1 MIPKTLDEINAADIQ
16 YLIGSGIREGRTL
29 DYKQEL
35 PGEAGDEK
43 REFLADVSSFANT
56 SGGDIVFGMR
66 EEEGVAAEI
75 LGIAGTDLDA
85 AILRMDSIIATG
97 IQPRVRHRIHLVR
110 TALADPVAIIRIEK
124 SSIGP
129 HRVVFRSHDKF
140 YARNSAG
147 KYPLDLTELRD
158 AFLRTSSVS
167 EGIRNFRLERIASIR
182 SGETPVEAPVTPR
195 LVIHLIP
202 IGAFGGEVDFDMR
215 NFYRNPHQVQPM
227 LTQSWNHRPNLDG
240 LVAYSSVPAS
250 VNGSM
255 NYTQLYR
262 SGIVEAVDGAIAQR
276 HTNGPMVI
284 ALQRI
289 EQTVLRYV
297 PQYFAHQAALGVS
310 PPVYIFL
317 SLLDAKGSYPY
328 IGNDFGIDLDRY
340 SPLDRDRVLLPETA
354 VLDFDSN
361 MASALRPVFNMLWN
375 SFGFAAS
382 TSYSGSGDYC
392 QARQLI

>member
-1 MIPKTLDEINAADIQ
+1 MIPKKLDEINAEDIQ
-16 YLIGSGIREGRTL
+16 SLIGSDIREGRTL

-35 PGEAGDEK
+35 PGETGDEK

-97 IQPRVRHRIHLVR
+97 IQPRVRHRIEPVR
-110 TALADPVAIIRIEK
+110 TALTVPVVIIRIER

-129 HRVVFRSHDKF
+129 HRVVFRGHDKF

-182 SGETPVEAPVTPR
+182 SGETPVEAPITPR

-202 IGAFGGEVDFDMR
+202 IGAFGGEVDFDMSE
-215 NFYRNPHQVQPM
+215 FYTHRQQVQPIQ
-227 LTQSWNHRPNLDG
+227 TQSWNHRPNLDG
-240 LVAYSSVPAS
+240 LVAYSSIPAS
-250 VNGSM
+250 VTGSI

-276 HTNGPMVI
+276 NSNGHMVI
-284 ALQRI
+284 VLQRI
-289 EQTVLRYV
+289 EQTVLQYV

-328 IGNDFGIDLDRY
+328 ISNAFEIDLDRY

-354 VLDFDSN
+354 ILDFGSN
-361 MASALRPVFNMLWN
+361 IASALRPIFDMLWN

-382 TSYSGSGDYC
+382 TSYNANGDYC
-392 QARQLI
+392 LTRQLI

>member
-1 MIPKTLDEINAADIQ
+1 MIPKSLDEINAADIQ
-16 YLIGSGIREGRTL
+16 SLIGSDIREGRTL
-29 DYKQEL
+29 DYKQVL
-35 PGEAGDEK
+35 PGETGDEK
-43 REFLADVSSFANT
+43 REFLADISSFANT
-56 SGGDIVFGMR
+56 SGGDIVFGVR

-85 AILRMDSIIATG
+85 AVLRMGNIIASG
-97 IQPRVRHRIHLVR
+97 ILPRVRHRIQLVR
-110 TALADPVAIIRIEK
+110 TDVAGPVAIIRIEK

-202 IGAFGGEVDFDMR
+202 ISAFGGGVDYDMSD
-215 NFYRNPHQVQPM
+215 FYRNPRQVEPIM
-227 LTQSWNHRPNLDG
+227 TQVYSHRPNLDG
-240 LVAYSSVPAS
+240 LVAYSSHPAS
-250 VNGSM
+250 VTGSR

-262 SGIVEAVDGAIAQR
+262 SGIIEAVDSAIAVR
-276 HTNGPMVI
+276 HTTGRMVI
-284 ALQRI
+284 VLQRI
-289 EQTVLRYV
+289 EQIILQYV
-297 PQYFAHQAALGVS
+297 PQYLAHQAALGAA
-310 PPVYIFL
+310 PPVYVFL
-317 SLLDAKGSYPY
+317 SLLDAKDSYPNVC
-328 IGNDFGIDLDRY
+328 NDFEINLDRY
-340 SPLDRDRVLLPETA
+340 HSLDRDRVLLPETA
-354 VLDFDSN
+354 ILDYGAN
-361 MASALRPVFNMLWN
+361 MPSILRPLFDMIWN

-382 TSYSGSGDYC
+382 TSFDKNGDYHP
-392 QARQLI
+392 ARWLI